1 MLCLSTAGAETSAPA
16 ETGLVQMQLEAAETG
31 LVPAETQLK
40 AAETGLMPAQMQLE
54 AAETGLVPAQTKLK
68 AAETGLVPAQAQ
80 FQMLCLSTHR
90 HLRRQA

>member
-40 AAETGLMPAQMQLE
+40 AAETGL
-54 AAETGLVPAQTKLK
+54 
-68 AAETGLVPAQAQ
+68 VPAQAQ

-90 HLRRQA
+90 HLRRQALSREPGKEKTKCV

>member
-40 AAETGLMPAQMQLE
+40 AAETGL
-54 AAETGLVPAQTKLK
+54 
-68 AAETGLVPAQAQ
+68 VPAQAQ

>member
-31 LVPAETQLK
+31 L
-40 AAETGLMPAQMQLE
+40 MPAQMQLE
-54 AAETGLVPAQTKLK
+54 AAETVLVPAQTKLK
-68 AAETGLVPAQAQ
+68 AAETGQVPAQAQ

>member
-1 MLCLSTAGAETSAPA
+1 MLCLSTAGAETSALA

-40 AAETGLMPAQMQLE
+40 AAETGL
-54 AAETGLVPAQTKLK
+54 
-68 AAETGLVPAQAQ
+68 VPAQAQ